1 MEDQGVWSKILEELK
16 SRTEPEGV
24 ELWFSAVKF
33 LGREDGKIILK
44 VPNHFARGW
53 IEERYGK
60 ELRHLVEKYFTQP
73 AEIEYRISPE
83 PIESSPQLFALPEKN
98 AWKEKAVRANLNPR
112 YTFENF
118 VTGPCN
124 QFAYAAS
131 KAVADS
137 NPTEQG
143 SKYNPLFIYGGV
155 GLGKT
160 HLLNAIGNRLLQK
173 NQSLRVVCVQAEAF
187 MNELINSIRTDKIAE
202 FRKRFRKKCDV
213 LLMDDIEILCGKERT
228 QEEFFYTFNELYESG
243 RQIVMTS
250 DRVPSELSELTERLR
265 SRFESGM
272 IVDIQPPEYETKLA
286 IIKKKAEENQ
296 VQIPDEVCDYLAKN
310 IKSNIRKLEGSL
322 VRICAYASLTGEKI
336 TPELAKRLLAD
347 ILQDSKDVNPEKIL
361 KITAQTFGLKVQDLK
376 GEKRMRKYVLARQTA
391 MFLCRKLLNLSFP
404 EIGEIM
410 GGKDHSTVI
419 HSCRKISQ
427 LLENNQE
434 LRALIEKITNRL
446 GVSLDFS

>member
-1 MEDQGVWSKILEELK
+1 MEDQGVWSRVIEELK
-16 SRTEPEGV
+16 SRLEPEGV
-24 ELWFSAVKF
+24 ELWFSSVKF
-33 LGREDGKIILK
+33 LGREDGKVILK
-44 VPNHFARGW
+44 VPNHFARSE
-53 IEERYGK
+53 IEQRYGSH
-60 ELRHLVEKYFTQP
+60 LRQLAEKYFSQP
-73 AEIEYRISPE
+73 AEIEYRISKE
-83 PIESSPQLFALPEKN
+83 PDKPSPQLFTIPEAN
-98 AWKEKAVRANLNPR
+98 NWKEKAVRANLNTR

-131 KAVADS
+131 KAVAES
-137 NPTEQG
+137 G
-143 SKYNPLFIYGGV
+143 SEGQSGKYNPLFIYGGV

-160 HLLNAIGNRLLQK
+160 HLLNAIGNRVLQK
-173 NQSLRVVCVQAEAF
+173 NPSLRVVCVQAEAF
-187 MNELINSIRTDKIAE
+187 MNELINSIRTDKIVE

-250 DRVPSELSELTERLR
+250 DRIPGELSELTERLR

-310 IKSNIRKLEGSL
+310 IRSNIRKLEGSL

-336 TPELAKRLLAD
+336 TPELAKRLLSD
-347 ILQDSKDVNPEKIL
+347 IFQENQDLNPEKIL
-361 KITAQTFGLKVQDLK
+361 KVTAQIFGLKVQDLK
-376 GEKRMRKYVLARQTA
+376 GEKRLRKYVLARQTA

-419 HSCRKISQ
+419 HSCKKISQ
-427 LLENNQE
+427 LLEKNQE
-434 LRALIEKITNRL
+434 LKSTLEKISNSL
-446 GVSLDFS
+446 GVSLDLS